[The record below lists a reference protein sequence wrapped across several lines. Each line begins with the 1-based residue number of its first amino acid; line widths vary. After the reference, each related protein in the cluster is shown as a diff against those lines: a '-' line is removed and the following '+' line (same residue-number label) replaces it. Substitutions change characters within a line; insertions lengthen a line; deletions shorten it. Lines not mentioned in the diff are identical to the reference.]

1 MNQFSRS
8 VAAGCE
14 SLLVLVA
21 CQIENQTSAAV
32 AYFCSV
38 RRACLVTAPP
48 GYYKCYLMYYWGR
61 QSTRSNYWTGG
72 IDECDGFSEIVAKNG
87 FARGYSGSFAAAS
100 GISLAPKANDLVSH
114 I

>member
-8 VAAGCE
+8 EAASCE

-48 GYYKCYLMYYWGR
+48 RYYMCYLMYYWGR
-61 QSTRSNYWTGG
+61 QSTRNSCWTGG
-72 IDECDGFSEIVAKNG
+72 IDACDGFSEIVAKNG
-87 FARGYSGSFAAAS
+87 FVREYSGSFAATFKI
-100 GISLAPKANDLVSH
+100 GLAPKANDFIGH